1 VKTTAEQRAV
11 YQQEATE
18 QLSQVE
24 ELVLQL
30 EMQPS
35 DKEILNRLFRV
46 FHTIKGSGAMFGFD
60 EIARFTHHV
69 ETILDG
75 LRKGR
80 MSFDRRL
87 ANLILRS
94 KDCLEGMLGDPL
106 TKADGNLAEE
116 VRLFGEQAGG
126 GGGTTQTAPPAP
138 AVPAISSSISA
149 PAPQAVPVLSPKRS
163 YIILIRLVPGILEG
177 GLEPARL
184 LDDLRSLGE
193 CHVEALADELPPLE
207 ELDPTE
213 CRLSWRVRLL
223 TERELNAI
231 KDVFIF
237 VEQDQGILIEEREP
251 SSGLAG
257 DTSSVSLPAAASPAS
272 LQPPSSGPS
281 VQPSRP
287 ASVRDEL
294 QPQQMQD
301 PVVRVPSSRLDQL
314 VNLVGELVINHSRL
328 QQLGKRQESPE
339 LVATVEDL
347 ERLMNSL
354 RDLALGIRMTPIGS
368 TFVRFKRLVRDL
380 AVELGKEVELIC
392 EGEETELDKNMLDQ
406 LGEPLLHLIRNALDH
421 GIGLPEQRRA
431 QGKPSQGLIRLSA
444 SHEGAHVIVR
454 VQDDGQGLDRKA
466 ITERALERG
475 LLQPGQE
482 LAEEELFN
490 LILLPGFS
498 TASQVTRLSGRGVG
512 MDVVKRQVEALRG
525 SVNLSS
531 QPGRGTSVTLV
542 LPLTLAIID
551 GLLVGIGE
559 DCYILPLSVVDE
571 NVELE
576 SQASA
581 TGNDRQLIE
590 VRGEL
595 VPFINLGGF
604 FGTKPGV
611 PGQERIVI
619 VRAQGQRVGLVVDR
633 IIGTHQTVVQGLG
646 RFYRN
651 VAPVSGA
658 TILGDGQVAL
668 ILDVHGLVR
677 EISRRQ
683 VPRAQPAA

>member
-1 VKTTAEQRAV
+1 VKTTAEQRAI

-69 ETILDG
+69 ETILDH

-80 MSFDRRL
+80 MNFDRKL

-94 KDCLEGMLGDPL
+94 KDCLEGMVGDPK
-106 TKADGNLAEE
+106 TKADEALALE
-116 VRLFGEQAGG
+116 VRAVGEQPAIGVVNPPAAPSIPPVPASSSSLP
-126 GGGTTQTAPPAP
+126 QPPPAP
-138 AVPAISSSISA
+138 R
-149 PAPQAVPVLSPKRS
+149 PAPSSRRAYR
-163 YIILIRLVPGILEG
+163 IFIRLVPGILEA
-177 GLEPARL
+177 GLEPVRL

-193 CHVEALADELPPLE
+193 CSVEALLDELPPLE

-213 CRLSWRVRLL
+213 CRLSWKVRLL
-223 TERELNAI
+223 TDSDLNAI

-237 VEQDQGILIEEREP
+237 VEHDQGIHIEEDDAPMPQPVVMGAMSCPVPVCASASLPPP
-251 SSGLAG
+251 SGAP
-257 DTSSVSLPAAASPAS
+257 VAAPRPAAARED
-272 LQPPSSGPS
+272 LQY
-281 VQPSRP
+281 
-287 ASVRDEL
+287 
-294 QPQQMQD
+294 PQMLD
-301 PVVRVPSSRLDQL
+301 PVVKVPSSRLDQL

-380 AVELGKEVELIC
+380 AVELGKEVELVC

-406 LGEPLLHLIRNALDH
+406 LGEPLLHLVRNALDH

-466 ITERALERG
+466 IADRALERG
-475 LLQPGQE
+475 LLQPAQE
-482 LAEEELFN
+482 LADEELFN
-490 LILLPGFS
+490 LIFLPGFS

-525 SVNLSS
+525 SVTLSS

-571 NVELE
+571 NVELQ
-576 SQASA
+576 SQVSA
-581 TGNDRQLIE
+581 TGNDRKLID

-595 VPFINLGGF
+595 VPFLNLGEF
-604 FGTKPGV
+604 FGAEPGV

-619 VRAQGQRVGLVVDR
+619 VRAQGQRLGLVVDR